1 MYNFALKLKDD
12 VQIIIKECSFDNN
25 KDITARIGIILPH
38 TRCIE
43 YLNIDG
49 WEATYKGASK
59 SIKEKLL
66 EVYNKNQMLIH
77 KNIIEF
83 VG

>member
-1 MYNFALKLKDD
+1 MYNFALKLKDGIQ
-12 VQIIIKECSFDNN
+12 VIIKECSFDNN

-43 YLNIDG
+43 YLNISG
-49 WEATYKGASK
+49 WEATYKGSSA
-59 SIKEKLL
+59 SIKKKLL